1 MQSCSRTAT
10 VSLKNPNFWTAI
22 SWQLTKDFISFM
34 RDSDTSTWPRLDDK
48 WLYLVIKNSKEVQLL
63 PSPPDLKMTPN
74 YPLQLGA
81 DPKWG

>member
-1 MQSCSRTAT
+1 MASTQTETNSTT
-10 VSLKNPNFWTAI
+10 PPMPFEHP
-22 SWQLTKDFISFM
+22 QDFIAFM

>member
-34 RDSDTSTWPRLDDK
+34 RDNNTSTWPQLPK
-48 WLYLVIKNSKEVQLL
+48 QWLYLAPRDANNVQIYPVNEDFDMRRRYPKPKE
-63 PSPPDLKMTPN
+63 S
-74 YPLQLGA
+74 
-81 DPKWG
+81 